1 MTQTTANAASAS
13 KGWLV
18 VAAACLGT
26 SVVAYNSNAVIT
38 ALLAI
43 KSSLDLD
50 SQTALWVVNA
60 FMLASATLIAVMGR
74 FADIFGKLRIFLIGI
89 GIFVAG
95 SLIIMLAENGW
106 MVLLGRAS
114 QGMGGAAIFTVAA
127 ALISVATPEEKR
139 AAALGLW
146 SASIGFGYSVGP
158 LIGGY
163 LTDSVNWRSIFVVD
177 VALLAVAALLGFRV
191 AKLGL
196 ISEKRDAGVK
206 VDYLGV
212 ALLVVT
218 LGTLVYGLTN
228 GHRAGWTS
236 LQILALF
243 GTAALGAVL
252 FAIQERR
259 AHDPL
264 VYFSFFRHGRYVAA
278 AFGMFVTG
286 FLFLGVL
293 YFYNLFVQAPDG
305 LDFTPFEAGL
315 SILPFTL
322 GIFVVSLTAPRLLA
336 PFSFHWPVTIGML
349 TLAAGSW
356 LMHLIGDQSSYWE
369 LWWKLAILGAG
380 IGLSLSM
387 LPRVG
392 LRALPDESAGQ
403 GSGVINTC
411 FYVGIAVGI
420 AAGSVV
426 TAYITH
432 SFVGPA
438 VQNLT
443 SETTNTHALEM
454 TLTHGS
460 RSQIEKIVSQFSP
473 ADAEKI
479 RAAMQDSLDNAF
491 AGVMEM
497 MAVLALAGA
506 VVCFLAIRGAV
517 PKKTT

>member
-1 MTQTTANAASAS
+1 MAQTTANAVSGS
-13 KGWLV
+13 KAWLV

-43 KSSLDLD
+43 ESSLDLD
-50 SQTALWVVNA
+50 SQTLQWVVNA
-60 FMLASATLIAVMGR
+60 YMLACAALIAVMGR

-89 GIFVAG
+89 AIFAAG
-95 SLIIMLAENGW
+95 SVIILFAEAGW

-146 SASIGFGYSVGP
+146 SASIGFGYGVGP

-163 LTDSVNWRSIFVVD
+163 LADSISWRGIFVVD
-177 VALLAVAALLGFRV
+177 VLLLAVTALLGLWV
-191 AKLGL
+191 ARLGL
-196 ISEKRDAGVK
+196 VAEKRDADVK

-236 LQILALF
+236 VQTFLLF
-243 GTAALGAVL
+243 GTAALGAIL
-252 FAIQERR
+252 FALQERR
-259 AHDPL
+259 APDPL
-264 VYFSFFRHGRYVAA
+264 VYFSFFRHGRYIAA
-278 AFGMFVTG
+278 TFGMFVTG

-293 YFYNLFVQAPDG
+293 YFYNLFVQSPGG
-305 LDFTPFEAGL
+305 LHFTPLEAGF
-315 SILPFTL
+315 SMLPFTL
-322 GIFVVSLTAPRLLA
+322 AIFVVSLIAPRLLA
-336 PFSFHWPVTIGML
+336 PYSFHWPVTIGMITL
-349 TLAAGSW
+349 TAGAW
-356 LMHLIGDQSSYWE
+356 LMHYATDQSSYWE
-369 LWWKLAILGAG
+369 LWWKLAILGTG
-380 IGLSLSM
+380 IGLSLST

-403 GSGVINTC
+403 GSGVISTC
-411 FYVGIAVGI
+411 LYIGIAVSI
-420 AAGSVV
+420 ATGGVV
-426 TAYITH
+426 TAHIKR
-432 SFVGPA
+432 SLIGPV
-438 VQNLT
+438 VQALT
-443 SETTNTHALEM
+443 SGSTNTDALEM

-460 RSQIEKIVSQFSP
+460 RSQIEKAVSQFSA

-479 RAAMQDSLDNAF
+479 RTAMQDSLDNAF

-497 MAVLALAGA
+497 MAVLALVGA

-517 PKKTT
+517 PKKNV